1 MLQDSIKLTGRLSIK
16 KYNDK
21 DELIFET
28 EVPNLV
34 VTAGKEYIAGRL
46 IGSLDKLV
54 LSGNFQVGSRY
65 RILALGTVTQSEWNT
80 IAGTSGVTYSIGSRF
95 TAYTTGSATNT
106 VITSTTNSAS
116 VATTTALTA
125 VAVSGTIL
133 PGMIITGSANI
144 PAGTTIVSGTSPN
157 WVMSNAATG
166 TVTNASLYFSS
177 VKGQTLFS
185 DAMGYMGIGDNSTG
199 ALVSQSALAN
209 EIGRVAASD
218 LASAGS
224 NATFSATFPS
234 TAVAYTIKEAAIF
247 NRSTSNVYTFNGA
260 ATGGGG
266 GAVNIG
272 STVRTI
278 TLTSH
283 GLSKGDK
290 VTYTT
295 TDTAISALTV
305 GNSYYVIY
313 IDSNTIQLADSLAKA
328 TASSNVAATNL
339 TNGYAIA
346 LTAGSGTNHKLI
358 FGTMLARTT
367 FPDISKGA
375 TEALAISWTVTVG

>member
-1 MLQDSIKLTGRLSIK
+1 MLQDSIKLTGRLSIQ

-34 VTAGKEYIAGRL
+34 VTAGKEYIASRL
-46 IGSLDKLV
+46 IGSLDRLV

-65 RILALGTVTQSEWNT
+65 RILSLGTVTQSEWNT
-80 IAGTSGVTYSIGSRF
+80 IAGTSALTYSVGSRF
-95 TAYTTGSATNT
+95 TAATTGSATNT

-116 VATTTALTA
+116 VATGTTLTA

-144 PAGTTIVSGTSPN
+144 PAGTTIVSGTSPT
-157 WVMSNAATG
+157 WIMSNAATG

-177 VKGQTLFS
+177 VKGQALFS
-185 DAMGYMGIGDNSTG
+185 DAMGYMGIGDNSLG

-209 EIGRVAASD
+209 ELQRVAASD
-218 LASAGS
+218 LASSGS
-224 NATFSATFPS
+224 NATFSATFPATS
-234 TAVAYTIKEAAIF
+234 AATIKEAAIY

-260 ATGGGG
+260 ATGAG

-278 TLTSH
+278 TITSH

-295 TDTAISALTV
+295 TDTSIPALTV
-305 GNSYYVIY
+305 GGSYYVIY
-313 IDSNTIQLADSLAKA
+313 IDANTIQLADSLTKA
-328 TASSNVAATNL
+328 NASSSVAADNI

-346 LTAGSGTNHKLI
+346 LTAAGSGTNHKLI

-375 TEALAISWTVTVG
+375 TETLAISWTVTVG

>member
-21 DELIFET
+21 DELIYET

-34 VTAGKEYIAGRL
+34 VTAGKEWIATRL
-46 IGSLDKLV
+46 IGSLDRAGSTGYL
-54 LSGNFQVGSRY
+54 QVGSRY
-65 RILALGTVTQSEWNT
+65 RVLNLGSVTQAEWNT
-80 IAGTSGVTYSIGSRF
+80 IAGTSGLTYTIGSRF
-95 TAYTTGSATNT
+95 TAATAGTTPVLVS
-106 VITSTTNSAS
+106 STTNSAS
-116 VATTTALTA
+116 STSTALTA
-125 VAVSGTIL
+125 VAVSGTIV
-133 PGMIITGSANI
+133 PGMQVVGSANI
-144 PAGTTIVSGTSPN
+144 PANTFVVSGTSPN
-157 WVMSNAATG
+157 WVISNATTG
-166 TVTNASLYFSS
+166 VVSNASLTF
-177 VKGQTLFS
+177 VGQKGECLFS

-199 ALVSQSALAN
+199 ALVSQAALVN
-209 EIGRVAASD
+209 EIARVPSSD
-218 LASAGS
+218 LASSGS

-234 TAVAYTIKEAAIF
+234 TGTAYTIKEAAIY

-260 ATGGGG
+260 ATGAG

-290 VTYTT
+290 VAYTT
-295 TDTAISALTV
+295 TDTSIPALTV
-305 GNSYYVIY
+305 GSSYYVIY
-313 IDSNTIQLADSLAKA
+313 IDANTIQLADSLTKA
-328 TASSNVAATNL
+328 TASSSVAADNI

-346 LTAGSGTNHKLI
+346 LTAAGSGSNHKLI
-358 FGTMLARTT
+358 YGIMLARTT
-367 FPDISKGA
+367 FPDISKGT